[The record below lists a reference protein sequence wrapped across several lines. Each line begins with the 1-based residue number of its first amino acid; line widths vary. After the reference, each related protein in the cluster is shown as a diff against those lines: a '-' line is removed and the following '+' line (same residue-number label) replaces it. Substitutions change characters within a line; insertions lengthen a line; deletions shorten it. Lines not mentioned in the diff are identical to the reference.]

1 MDVSGWRAIAAKT
14 IADVIEK
21 VGTAD
26 EKALRKAISDAY
38 PFGQRFHHPYKVWC
52 SEVRRQL
59 NQIGF
64 LTPSQKKR
72 AASYKQRRDLF

>member
-1 MDVSGWRAIAAKT
+1 MSDWRNFAAKT

-38 PFGQRFHHPYKVWC
+38 PFGERVYRPYDVWR
-52 SEVRRQL
+52 EEAKRQL
-59 NQIGF
+59 NGLGF
-64 LTPSQKKR
+64 LTKRQKALSATYKKR
-72 AASYKQRRDLF
+72 GELI